1 MIQPDASSNH
11 LPQLPRPRPGALAPA
26 AEETVIDRRPRLL
39 RWLLPKACA
48 TSAPLDG
55 MQQAELKFIA
65 YH

>member
-1 MIQPDASSNH
+1 MIQPEPSSLH
-11 LPQLPRPRPGALAPA
+11 LPQPRTSSEATT
-26 AEETVIDRRPRLL
+26 AEEAVIDRRPRLL

-55 MQQAELKFIA
+55 QQQAELKFIA